1 MGDDGRRACAAWG
14 QLYFAT
20 TYKRQGGEICARGD
34 CVTYTALSLTVIF
47 VLIPLLLSK
56 TLKLG
61 LERDT
66 IIATV
71 RSVIQLLAVGY
82 VLKFVFEAE
91 SIIYIL
97 LMIMLMIVAA
107 TLNARKKGKAIKGIT
122 WKIAVTLIIVEVVTQ
137 SILLGFRIVP
147 ATPQF
152 IIPISGMLI
161 GNSMVLSI
169 LFLNRFT
176 AEIEANRDKVE
187 LILSL
192 GGTPKQAIHT
202 QLISA
207 IKASMIPTIESQKT
221 IGLVQLPGMMSGQI
235 IGGANPIQA
244 VQFQILI
251 IFALLTTAALSSVLI
266 GLFSYPTL
274 FNERMQMVK
283 NK

>member
-1 MGDDGRRACAAWG
+1 M
-14 QLYFAT
+14 
-20 TYKRQGGEICARGD
+20 
-34 CVTYTALSLTVIF
+34 TYTSLSLTLVF
-47 VLIPLLLSK
+47 VLIPLVLSK

-61 LERDT
+61 IERDT

-82 VLKFVFEAE
+82 ILKFVFD
-91 SIIYIL
+91 SNHVIYIL
-97 LMIMLMIVAA
+97 LMILLMIVAA
-107 TLNARKKGKAIKGIT
+107 TLNARKKGQAITGIT
-122 WKIAVTLIIVEVVTQ
+122 WKIAVTLITVEAVTQ
-137 SILLGFRIVP
+137 GILLGFQIVP
-147 ATPQF
+147 ATAQY

-176 AEIEANRDKVE
+176 AEIETHRDEIE

-202 QLISA
+202 QLTNA

-235 IGGANPIQA
+235 IGGADPIQA

-251 IFALLTTAALSSVLI
+251 IFALLTTAALSSILI
-266 GLFSYPTL
+266 GFLSYPTL
-274 FNERMQMVK
+274 FNERMQILK
-283 NK
+283 HHN